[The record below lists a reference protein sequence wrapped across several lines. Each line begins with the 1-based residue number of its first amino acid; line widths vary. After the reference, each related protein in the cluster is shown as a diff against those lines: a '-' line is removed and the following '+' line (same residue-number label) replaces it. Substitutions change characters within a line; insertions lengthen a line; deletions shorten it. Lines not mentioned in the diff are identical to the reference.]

1 MAQTVWRGHL
11 TFGLVSFPV
20 RLYKA
25 ARAEKKCRCGGCT
38 GLQHLRRPSSTTRS
52 LNHRLRRDRGRK
64 RRSRSGRAAPAPP
77 PEPEVF
83 RTQNRIVAPSA
94 PPPAAARGRDEDE
107 EDAREFTPSSG
118 ELVKGYEYEKGRYVV
133 LEDEELKS
141 LVPETSKE
149 MQVVEFVRLAEID
162 PIFFETSYYVVPD
175 EAGQRPYSLLFE
187 ALREAEYVGLAQ
199 LAMHRREHIVVI
211 RSGVA
216 GLTAHTMFFND
227 EIRREQEYR
236 ADTADLNPRELDLA
250 KRLIETMAVPF
261 EPEKFR
267 DTYRERLQQMI
278 EAKVAGKEVAREKGA
293 APKAP
298 AVIDIFDALQ
308 KSLNAMKK
316 PARGSPVPRARCAKA
331 RTKGRLTSSTL
342 RVCPSTACACCRSRA
357 AARRKSLH

>member
-1 MAQTVWRGHL
+1 M
-11 TFGLVSFPV
+11 
-20 RLYKA
+20 
-25 ARAEKKCRCGGCT
+25 
-38 GLQHLRRPSSTTRS
+38 RRM
-52 LNHRLRRDRGRK
+52 
-64 RRSRSGRAAPAPP
+64 
-77 PEPEVF
+77 
-83 RTQNRIVAPSA
+83 Q
-94 PPPAAARGRDEDE
+94 
-107 EDAREFTPSSG
+107 REFTPSSG

-236 ADTADLNPRELDLA
+236 AETADLNPRELDLA
-250 KRLIETMAVPF
+250 KRLIETMAS
-261 EPEKFR
+261 R
-267 DTYRERLQQMI
+267 
-278 EAKVAGKEVAREKGA
+278 
-293 APKAP
+293 
-298 AVIDIFDALQ
+298 
-308 KSLNAMKK
+308 
-316 PARGSPVPRARCAKA
+316 
-331 RTKGRLTSSTL
+331 SS
-342 RVCPSTACACCRSRA
+342 RRSSAIPIASAYNR
-357 AARRKSLH
+357 